1 LSDQGI
7 ADRLQGV
14 FLPVTTPFDEV
25 TGEVAPVAWRENLR
39 RYAREPIDGL
49 VLFGSTG
56 EGELLDEDEKARLT
70 AFARD
75 VVPSSIVL
83 MAGASANSTRG
94 TIVAARAMA
103 AEGAEVLLIHPPG
116 YFGPYLSPAAMA
128 DHFRAVADASPVPV
142 LIYHMPKYTGVTLDA
157 GLMGELVRHPNVIGL
172 KDSSGDLK
180 RFASYTDSC
189 PPGKRLFVGNGT
201 LLFAAL
207 ELGGVGGILAIADF
221 VPARCAE
228 LLAAFRA
235 GEKTRAGAMQE
246 TLAVVH
252 KEIVAKHGPVGVK
265 AAMDL
270 LGWTGGP
277 PRAPLQALDAKAKA
291 EVRRVLREAGV
302 SLASAVEA

>member
-1 LSDQGI
+1 MSDRKL

-25 TGEVAPVAWRENLR
+25 TGDVAPVAWRDNLR
-39 RYAREPIDGL
+39 RYSLEPIDGL

-56 EGELLDEDEKARLT
+56 EGELLDEEEKVRLT

-94 TIVAARAMA
+94 TIAAVKAVA
-103 AEGAEVLLIHPPG
+103 AEGADTVLVHPPG
-116 YFGPYLSPAAMA
+116 YFGPFLSAAAMV

-180 RFASYTDSC
+180 RFASYTESC
-189 PPGKRLFVGNGT
+189 PADRRLFVGNGT
-201 LLFAAL
+201 LLYAAL
-207 ELGGVGGILAIADF
+207 ELGGAGGILAIADLL
-221 VPARCAE
+221 PARCAE
-228 LLAAFRA
+228 VVTAFRA
-235 GEKTRAGAMQE
+235 GDRAKAGGLQE
-246 TLAVVH
+246 VLAVVH
-252 KEIVAKHGPVGVK
+252 KEIVAKYGPVGVK
-265 AAMDL
+265 AGMDL
-270 LGWTGGP
+270 LGYTGGP
-277 PRAPLQALDAKAKA
+277 PRAPLVALDEKALADVK
-291 EVRRVLREAGV
+291 RVLGEAGAFEGAVV
-302 SLASAVEA
+302 S